1 MNVRKP
7 VDYSAM
13 FWALD
18 TLITADLPQMELY
31 CEIGRLV
38 SSRPEKG
45 TAVAAAEYLCAA
57 YPDASGFSPR
67 NLRRMREFYRTY
79 ESAPEV
85 LADAMTIG
93 WTQNV
98 VILEAELTLQD
109 QAWYIKAAGQFGWSK
124 LELAGNIRE
133 RIHESMALDNT
144 SDPCYSNGSGG
155 DEDGEEKTSGAF
167 LQGLRDAE
175 VQREL
180 QRQRPCGAYRRGE
193 IRSIPFPPSAKTT
206 LRSFAPPLPTRP
218 APLGSRGVPL
228 IPPPQRERDDLA
240 EESNP
245 RSPARGEIPGL
256 YGLCAAV
263 SPPGTKPEKAGTFHP
278 NAEAEHRWRD
288 MRSLWRPG
296 VCQRELS
303 GQPDTANRC
312 PNTGGWRTSDN
323 SSTAQNPDKAVEM
336 VGTHAGDFLVGRG
349 LLRPCRCCFEGGNLP
364 VERSCGIL
372 QRRSAGYGI
381 GG

>member
-13 FWALD
+13 FAALD
-18 TLITADLPQMELY
+18 TLMAADLPQMKLY

-38 SSRPEKG
+38 SGRPEKG
-45 TAVAAAEYLCAA
+45 AAVAAAEYLCGA
-57 YPDASGFSPR
+57 YPDVSGFSPR
-67 NLRRMREFYRTY
+67 NLRRMREFYRAY
-79 ESAPEV
+79 ENTPEV

-98 VILEAELTLQD
+98 VILEAELIPQER
-109 QAWYIKAAGQFGWSK
+109 AWYIKAAGQFDWSK

-133 RIHESMALDNT
+133 RIHENMALDNT

-155 DEDGEEKTSGAF
+155 DEDGEEETSGAF
-167 LQGLRDAE
+167 LQGLRDEE

-180 QRQRPCGAYRRGE
+180 QRQGSYGAHLQSLLPPLTGAAGGGDDA
-193 IRSIPFPPSAKTT
+193 PPSGESAA
-206 LRSFAPPLPTRP
+206 APPE
-218 APLGSRGVPL
+218 
-228 IPPPQRERDDLA
+228 RERDDVA
-240 EESNP
+240 EKSNP

-263 SPPGTKPEKAGTFHP
+263 SPPGTKSEEAGVVHP
-278 NAEAEHRWRD
+278 NADVEHQWRD
-288 MRSLWRPG
+288 LRFLWRPDL
-296 VCQRELS
+296 CQRKLP

-336 VGTHAGDFLVGRG
+336 DGTHAGDFLVGRG